1 MIPQHSLITYFMR
14 LIFFLYPFKN
24 NETWGFIFFILH
36 IFRTLFPNNTFLGLL
51 LHWNNFQYW
60 YKTAKLTQFQHL
72 DFFMHFVFIK
82 WVSKEYVFI
91 NNSGIFY
98 MYYKEEI
105 NLYIQGVNISSVGY
119 FLIESCLWF
128 SINSSFDLGENHQ
141 FPLFVANWN
150 LEKLRSIL
158 RT

>member
-1 MIPQHSLITYFMR
+1 M
-14 LIFFLYPFKN
+14 
-24 NETWGFIFFILH
+24 
-36 IFRTLFPNNTFLGLL
+36 
-51 LHWNNFQYW
+51 
-60 YKTAKLTQFQHL
+60 TQFQHL

-119 FLIESCLWF
+119 FLIESCL
-128 SINSSFDLGENHQ
+128 
-141 FPLFVANWN
+141 
-150 LEKLRSIL
+150 
-158 RT
+158 